1 MCGTSVRQIFAD
13 PDYSFHHHLV
23 GLNIMVSI
31 ILLLLRGPS
40 PQSESPF
47 PDPEST
53 TTAHSL
59 PPFTLAGHHCY
70 LPTPPYPPL
79 CPRSTSCIVVH
90 LRCAAVVEGEWEF
103 ASNAELLRT
112 ATPLPSCC
120 CPLTLNFK
128 RIGWRALDQKL
139 FRGLLALAKN
149 TWLCIQ

>member
-90 LRCAAVVEGEWEF
+90 LRCCCRRRVRVCEQRRVVTHSHTPSF
-103 ASNAELLRT
+103 LL
-112 ATPLPSCC
+112 LPS
-120 CPLTLNFK
+120 NSQF
-128 RIGWRALDQKL
+128 QKNRL
-139 FRGLLALAKN
+139 ES
-149 TWLCIQ
+149 T